1 MILKAKC
8 YNGME
13 KQELKALIA
22 EYQQFVSMV
31 QVMKRPVELEA
42 NGNYAIGRYQAFC
55 VCVRQ

>member
-31 QVMKRPVELEA
+31 QVMKRRLNWKPMGIMYL
-42 NGNYAIGRYQAFC
+42 
-55 VCVRQ
+55 